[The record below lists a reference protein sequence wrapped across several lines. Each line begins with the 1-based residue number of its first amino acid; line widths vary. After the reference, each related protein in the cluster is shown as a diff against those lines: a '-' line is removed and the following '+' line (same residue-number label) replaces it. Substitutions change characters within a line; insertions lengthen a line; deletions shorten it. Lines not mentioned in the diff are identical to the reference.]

1 MRYTAPPYPESAVQ
15 DVNDECVI
23 VIVWEDVV
31 RRQYTALPFPVDKER
46 FVKEQEERES
56 EVEVMGGV
64 EGDMRMR
71 GLV

>member
-1 MRYTAPPYPESAVQ
+1 MRE
-15 DVNDECVI
+15 
-23 VIVWEDVV
+23 
-31 RRQYTALPFPVDKER
+31 YTALPFPVDKER